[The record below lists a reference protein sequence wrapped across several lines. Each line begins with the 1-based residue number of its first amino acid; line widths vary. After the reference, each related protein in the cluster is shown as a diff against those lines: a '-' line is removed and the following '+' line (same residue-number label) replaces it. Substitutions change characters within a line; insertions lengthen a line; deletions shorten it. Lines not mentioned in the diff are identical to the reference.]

1 MAPRIATS
9 SLLARVQSMLLAL
22 ENAPLDDEPLTDEDR
37 AAIEAARAEVRRGEV
52 YTTEQVRSVE
62 LNRFV

>member
-1 MAPRIATS
+1 MAPPNTAESRDP
-9 SLLARVQSMLLAL
+9 VLLAL

-52 YTTEQVRSVE
+52 YTTEQVRRLLE
-62 LNRFV
+62 LDD